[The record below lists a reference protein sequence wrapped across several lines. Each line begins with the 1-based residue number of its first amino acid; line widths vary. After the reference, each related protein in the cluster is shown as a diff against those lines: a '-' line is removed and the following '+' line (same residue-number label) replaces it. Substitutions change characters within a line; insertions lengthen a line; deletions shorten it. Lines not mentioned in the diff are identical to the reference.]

1 MAYVIECPKVMEP
14 APTYPDTAEIRQYGA
29 LCFRQDAIGGLSVL
43 LITTRETKRWTI
55 PKGWPIKGL
64 KPHEVAQREAWEEA
78 GAKGRAKRKPLG
90 HFTYLKWL
98 ADDQAVPASVA
109 VHVMEVK
116 HMKKNFPERGE
127 RKLDW
132 VSPAEAARMVAEPDL
147 QALFRK
153 LEFRYS
159 R

>member
-1 MAYVIECPKVMEP
+1 MIERPKPMEP
-14 APTYPDTAEIRQYGA
+14 APLYPDKGEIRQYGA
-29 LCFRQDAIGGLSVL
+29 LCFRRDAIGGLRIL
-43 LITTRETKRWTI
+43 LITTRETRRWTI

-78 GAKGRAKRKPLG
+78 GAKGRAMRKPIG

-98 ADDQAVPASVA
+98 TDDASVPASVA
-109 VHVMEVK
+109 EHVMEVK
-116 HMKKNFPERGE
+116 HTKRNFAERGE
-127 RKLDW
+127 RRLDW
-132 VSPAEAARMVAEPDL
+132 VSPAEATRMVAEPDL